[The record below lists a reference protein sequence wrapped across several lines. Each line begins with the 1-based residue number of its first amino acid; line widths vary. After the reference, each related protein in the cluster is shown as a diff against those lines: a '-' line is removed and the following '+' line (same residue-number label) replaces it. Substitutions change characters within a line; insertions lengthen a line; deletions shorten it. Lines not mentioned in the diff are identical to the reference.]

1 MSRYSCSSSKTC
13 KAHNAVTGLILATLS
28 TNIAANVVP
37 VANALVNLA
46 PQRISFATGGVIAS
60 LVGIAIRP
68 WLLIANTQGFIYTWC
83 ERRGCQRAVSEASW
97 PSVPVRRHISA
108 WSLRPE

>member
-1 MSRYSCSSSKTC
+1 V
-13 KAHNAVTGLILATLS
+13 VTGLILATLS

-83 ERRGCQRAVSEASW
+83 EHWPRPYAV
-97 PSVPVRRHISA
+97 
-108 WSLRPE
+108 